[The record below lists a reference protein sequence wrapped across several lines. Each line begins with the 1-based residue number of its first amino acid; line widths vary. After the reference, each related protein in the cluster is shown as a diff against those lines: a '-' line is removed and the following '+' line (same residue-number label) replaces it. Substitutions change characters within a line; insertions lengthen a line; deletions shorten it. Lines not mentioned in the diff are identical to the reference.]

1 RHTRSKRDWSSDVC
15 SSDLYFSGTGQISI
29 FQLKGYPNDI
39 QQAITEFLLWD
50 LYNYSTRSGNK
61 NIALPV
67 LLDEMQNLNHK
78 NNSPTGKIMREGRK
92 FGWSTWLATQS
103 LSSLQSG
110 GHDLSHLYNAGTQI
124 HFAAPEVQIKII
136 SNLLSNDKEE
146 RNKWESKLSSLQK
159 GECIV

>member
-78 NNSPTGKIMREGRK
+78 NNSPTGR
-92 FGWSTWLATQS
+92 S
-103 LSSLQSG
+103 
-110 GHDLSHLYNAGTQI
+110 
-124 HFAAPEVQIKII
+124 
-136 SNLLSNDKEE
+136 EE
-146 RNKWESKLSSLQK
+146 RRVGKESRRRKSA
-159 GECIV
+159 I